1 MADAGG
7 RLDIGDHCVPE
18 IDEAV
23 DVIGEKGPLP
33 ACGSPTC
40 GWIGHRLA
48 QRMMIDEN
56 VTPTGARPLPV
67 VP

>member
-18 IDEAV
+18 IDEGV
-23 DVIGEKGPLP
+23 DVIGEKGLPLT
-33 ACGSPTC
+33 CCSPTC
-40 GWIGHRLA
+40 GRIGHRLA

>member
-7 RLDIGDHCVPE
+7 RLDIGDHCVAE
-18 IDEAV
+18 INEVV
-23 DVIGEKGPLP
+23 DGMGEKGPLP
-33 ACGSPTC
+33 ACCSPTC